1 MEGEGD
7 RRKRERRRERKGRR
21 GAEQLELSVTS
32 LAAQARSGLKW
43 FCDLVN
49 YSLAQMLSASAE
61 NEDW

>member
-1 MEGEGD
+1 MSFLVSRLTTNSVGL
-7 RRKRERRRERKGRR
+7 
-21 GAEQLELSVTS
+21 AHAHSSVTS
-32 LAAQARSGLKW
+32 LAAQACSGLKW